1 MKLIE
6 LFTDKVFELPLK
18 KGSASI
24 SATLKRKFSIYLE
37 LLRKLDK
44 RDKYTRNIRDHK
56 EDINNLCKKLLL
68 AHKSYLQGSPYKA
81 YEHFSDGMSKLE
93 AFLLFRIREHVK
105 YPDSYSLFRVRE
117 SKEKYL
123 YPEDIFH
130 IPFEQRHKVSNQRY
144 SINGFPCLYL
154 GSSIYVCWEELNRPD
169 FGELYVSKFSI
180 VTQHPKI
187 LDLTFSAKES
197 QSFLKRFN
205 KDNDFHEWQ
214 LNGIVDKVI
223 LFPLIMSCSVIN
235 KENNRVFKE
244 EYIIPQLLLEWVRN
258 KNVINGVEY
267 FSLSLPEY
275 NLDQRLYKNYV
286 FPAKQQKVKGQ
297 CDFLSSI
304 FELTDPISWDFV
316 KTLDARAKIADS
328 STRFDFNIL
337 NQERSYTHTEFSE
350 IEKILDSF
358 PLKKL
363 GVT

>member
-6 LFTDKVFELPLK
+6 VFSDKVFKLPIK
-18 KGSASI
+18 KGTASI
-24 SATLKRKFSIYLE
+24 STALKNKFNIYIE

-44 RDKYTRNIRDHK
+44 RNKYTRNIRDHI

-68 AHKSYLQGSPYKA
+68 AHKSYIQGSPYKA

-93 AFLLFRIREHVK
+93 AFLLFRIRERVK
-105 YPDSYSLFRVRE
+105 YPDSYSLYRVRE

-123 YPEDIFH
+123 SPGDIFH

-169 FGELYVSKFSI
+169 FSELYVSKFSL
-180 VTQHPKI
+180 VTKRPKI

-197 QSFLKRFN
+197 QNFLERFK
-205 KDNDFHEWQ
+205 KDNDFHEWN

-223 LFPLIMSCSVIN
+223 LFPLIMSCSIIN
-235 KENNRVFKE
+235 KENNRIFKE

-275 NLDQRLYKNYV
+275 NLDQRFYKNYV
-286 FPAKQQKVKGQ
+286 FPAKQQKVKGH
-297 CDFLSSI
+297 CNFLSSI
-304 FELTDPISWDFV
+304 FELTDPISWDFA
-316 KTLDARAKIADS
+316 KTLDARAKIS
-328 STRFDFNIL
+328 KSNTRFDFNIL
-337 NQERSYTHTEFSE
+337 KQKRSYTHTEFSE

-363 GVT
+363 DVT